1 MSKIAFITDS
11 TAYIPPELCEQYNIT
26 MLPQILIWGEETF
39 RDGVDIQP
47 DVFYQRLS
55 TARVMP
61 SSSQVS
67 PADFQ
72 GAFQRLLDDGYEVLA
87 VLISQKLSGTIAS
100 ATQARARFPE
110 DAPIEIVDSRTTA
123 MAMGFQILH
132 AARAARE
139 GGLSLAEARALVE
152 ASRERTGVIL
162 TPETLEFLHR
172 GGRIGGATRF
182 LGTALKIKPILHVD
196 GGRVE
201 PLERVRTRKRAKRRI
216 IEVVAER
223 VGDAPVHIA
232 FLHANAAEEAAEMLQ
247 MAKEKLNIVE
257 EIYAPVSP
265 VIGAHVGPGT
275 LAVAYM
281 AER

>member
-1 MSKIAFITDS
+1 MSKIAFVTDS
-11 TAYIPPELCEQYNIT
+11 TAYIPQELCAQYDIT

-55 TARVMP
+55 AARIMP

-72 GAFQRLLDDGYEVLA
+72 EAFQRLLDDGYEVLA

-100 ATQARARFPE
+100 AAQARARFPE
-110 DAPIEIVDSRTTA
+110 NAPIEIVDSRTTA

-139 GGLSLAEARALVE
+139 RGLGLAETRALVE
-152 ASRERTGVIL
+152 ESRERTGVIL

-216 IEVVAER
+216 IDVVAER
-223 VGDAPVHIA
+223 VGGAPVHIA
-232 FLHANAAEEAAEMLQ
+232 FLHANAAEEAAEMRQ

-275 LAVAYM
+275 LAVAYL
-281 AER
+281 AEG

>member
-1 MSKIAFITDS
+1 MSKIAFVTDS
-11 TAYIPPELCEQYNIT
+11 TAYIPQELCEQYNIT

-55 TARVMP
+55 TARIMP

-72 GAFQRLLDDGYEVLA
+72 NAFQRLLDDGYEVLA

-123 MAMGFQILH
+123 MAMGFQILN
-132 AARAARE
+132 AARTASER
-139 GGLSLAEARALVE
+139 GLSLAETRALVE
-152 ASRERTGVIL
+152 ESRERTGVIL

-281 AER
+281 AEG